1 MGEMAQWRQRGRCC
15 CERPCVVVASEQ
27 RFPPHIRKT
36 YEVIG
41 SASHI
46 RSVVLLMRFEIYL
59 IVVASSAFVIMA
71 EMTLSVIFK
80 S

>member
-1 MGEMAQWRQRGRCC
+1 M
-15 CERPCVVVASEQ
+15 
-27 RFPPHIRKT
+27 
-36 YEVIG
+36 IG

-46 RSVVLLMRFEIYL
+46 PFVVSLLYFERYVM
-59 IVVASSAFVIMA
+59 VVASSAFVIMA